1 MYSCRFNF
9 SSLHNWM
16 DAKAHHDSIKPIRTD
31 GVRPIGNR
39 RKKEADIREEADAI
53 ICRLYETDVVTYHKD
68 GRIEVRLDGWMSQS
82 TAAFI
87 SAALEP
93 TGLRHNQMWIT
104 ATTGDTYT
112 GGWLALDPNG
122 VNTFV
127 RIGSG
132 DLKFLNPTS
141 TKVHTVNRARTNNV
155 RRQYKPFLDYLK
167 NVVKLRGDFEGTS
180 NKRVTCSVQEYK
192 DVFGTMTD
200 FVGDANTAYPFPAYV
215 PSKRYVPDME
225 PVEQLLDLATS
236 TKNEDHYKAF
246 LWLVRSSGY
255 PLLNDGVHA
264 FWSHAN
270 YLTKHFNNLML
281 FRHRDECFDK
291 TYAPVGKV
299 AKDNYANFFYK
310 YR

>member
-39 RKKEADIREEADAI
+39 RKKEANIREEADAI

-112 GGWLALDPNG
+112 GGWLALDPNE

-127 RIGSG
+127 RTGSG
-132 DLKFLNPTS
+132 DLKFLNPTP

-155 RRQYKPFLDYLK
+155 RRQYKPFLDYIK
-167 NVVKLRGDFEGTS
+167 NVVKLRGEFEGT
-180 NKRVTCSVQEYK
+180 NFKRVTCSTQEYK
-192 DVFGTMTD
+192 DVFGTRTD
-200 FVGDANTAYPFPAYV
+200 FIGDTNLHTLPCLCAKQTLCARHGTSRAVVELGNINQERGPLQSIPVVGAVCWLPSDQRQGAMPFGA
-215 PSKRYVPDME
+215 M
-225 PVEQLLDLATS
+225 QTILLSTS
-236 TKNEDHYKAF
+236 IA
-246 LWLVRSSGY
+246 
-255 PLLNDGVHA
+255 
-264 FWSHAN
+264 
-270 YLTKHFNNLML
+270 
-281 FRHRDECFDK
+281 
-291 TYAPVGKV
+291 
-299 AKDNYANFFYK
+299 
-310 YR
+310 

>member
-1 MYSCRFNF
+1 MYSCKFNF
-9 SSLHNWM
+9 PSLHNWM

-39 RKKEADIREEADAI
+39 RKKESNIREEADAI
-53 ICRLYETDVVTYHKD
+53 ICRLYNTDVVTYHKD
-68 GRIEVRLDGWMSQS
+68 GRIEVRLDGYVTQS

-87 SAALEP
+87 GTALES

-104 ATTGDTYT
+104 ATTGETYT

-127 RIGSG
+127 RTGSG
-132 DLKFLNPTS
+132 DLKFLNPAS
-141 TKVHTVNRARTNNV
+141 TEVHTVNRKATNNV

-167 NVVKLRGDFEGTS
+167 NVIKLRGDFEDTS

-192 DVFGTMTD
+192 DVFGTVTD
-200 FVGDANTAYPFPAYV
+200 FIGDTNPAYPYPAYV
-215 PSKRYVPDME
+215 PNKRYVPDME
-225 PVEQLLDLATS
+225 PVEQLLDLAMS
-236 TKNEDHYKAF
+236 SKNEDHYKAF
-246 LWLVRSSGY
+246 LWLVRSAGY
-255 PLLNDGVHA
+255 PVLNDKMQA
-264 FWSHAN
+264 FWSYAN

-281 FRHRDECFDK
+281 FKHRDECFDEVS
-291 TYAPVGKV
+291 APVGKV
-299 AKDNYANFFYK
+299 VKDNYANFFYK

>member
-132 DLKFLNPTS
+132 DLKFLNPTP

-155 RRQYKPFLDYLK
+155 RRQYKPFLDYIK

-246 LWLVRSSGY
+246 LWLVRSAGY

-281 FRHRDECFDK
+281 FKHRDECFDK

>member
-1 MYSCRFNF
+1 
-9 SSLHNWM
+9 M
-16 DAKAHHDSIKPIRTD
+16 DAKAHHDSIVPMRTD

-39 RKKEADIREEADAI
+39 RKKEANIREEADAI

-68 GRIEVRLDGWMSQS
+68 GRIEVRLDGWVSQS

-93 TGLRHNQMWIT
+93 TSLRHNQLWIT
-104 ATTGDTYT
+104 ATTGETYT
-112 GGWLALDPNG
+112 GGWLALDPNE

-127 RIGSG
+127 RTGSG

-141 TKVHTVNRARTNNV
+141 TKVHTVNRARANNV
-155 RRQYKPFLDYLK
+155 RRQYKPFLDYIK
-167 NVVKLRGDFEGTS
+167 NVVKLRGDFEGPS
-180 NKRVTCSVQEYK
+180 HKRVTCSTQEYK
-192 DVFGTMTD
+192 DVFGTRTNLI
-200 FVGDANTAYPFPAYV
+200 GPAYPYPAYM
-215 PSKRYVPDME
+215 PRKNYVPNMK

-246 LWLVRSSGY
+246 LWLVRSAGY
-255 PLLNDGVHA
+255 PLINDKVYA
-264 FWSHAN
+264 FWSYAN
-270 YLTKHFNNLML
+270 YITEHFNSLML
-281 FRHRDECFDK
+281 FKHRDECFDE
-291 TYAPVGKV
+291 TDAPVGEA

>member
-39 RKKEADIREEADAI
+39 RKKEANIREEADAI

-112 GGWLALDPNG
+112 GGWLALDPNE

-127 RIGSG
+127 RTGSG
-132 DLKFLNPTS
+132 DLKFLNPTP

-167 NVVKLRGDFEGTS
+167 NVVKLRGEFEGT
-180 NKRVTCSVQEYK
+180 NFKRVTCSTQEYK
-192 DVFGTMTD
+192 DVFGTRTD
-200 FVGDANTAYPFPAYV
+200 FIGDANLHIPTLP
-215 PSKRYVPDME
+215 MC
-225 PVEQLLDLATS
+225 Q
-236 TKNEDHYKAF
+236 
-246 LWLVRSSGY
+246 
-255 PLLNDGVHA
+255 
-264 FWSHAN
+264 AN
-270 YLTKHFNNLML
+270 AMCQTWNQ
-281 FRHRDECFDK
+281 
-291 TYAPVGKV
+291 
-299 AKDNYANFFYK
+299 
-310 YR
+310 

>member
-39 RKKEADIREEADAI
+39 RKKEANIREEADAI
-53 ICRLYETDVVTYHKD
+53 ICRLYNTDVVTYHKD

-132 DLKFLNPTS
+132 DLKFLNPTP

-180 NKRVTCSVQEYK
+180 NKRVTCSTQEYK

-200 FVGDANTAYPFPAYV
+200 FVGDANTAYPFSAYV

-225 PVEQLLDLATS
+225 PVEQLLRLGNINQERGPLQSIPVVGAVFRLPSCLTTGYMPFGAMQTILPSTS
-236 TKNEDHYKAF
+236 IT
-246 LWLVRSSGY
+246 
-255 PLLNDGVHA
+255 
-264 FWSHAN
+264 
-270 YLTKHFNNLML
+270 
-281 FRHRDECFDK
+281 
-291 TYAPVGKV
+291 
-299 AKDNYANFFYK
+299 
-310 YR
+310 

>member
-112 GGWLALDPNG
+112 GGWLALDPNE

-127 RIGSG
+127 RTGSG
-132 DLKFLNPTS
+132 DLKFLNPTV

-155 RRQYKPFLDYLK
+155 RRQYKPFLDYIK
-167 NVVKLRGDFEGTS
+167 NVVKLRGEFEGT
-180 NKRVTCSVQEYK
+180 NFKRITCSTQEYK
-192 DVFGTMTD
+192 DVFGTRTNLI
-200 FVGDANTAYPFPAYV
+200 GPAYPYPAYM
-215 PSKRYVPDME
+215 PRKNYVPNMK

>member
-1 MYSCRFNF
+1 
-9 SSLHNWM
+9 M
-16 DAKAHHDSIKPIRTD
+16 DAKAHHDCIVPMRTD

-39 RKKEADIREEADAI
+39 RKKEANIREEADAI

-68 GRIEVRLDGWMSQS
+68 GRIEVRLDGWVSQS

-93 TGLRHNQMWIT
+93 TSVRHNQLWIT

-122 VNTFV
+122 VNKFERT
-127 RIGSG
+127 GSG
-132 DLKFLNPTS
+132 DLKFLNPTV

-155 RRQYKPFLDYLK
+155 RRQYKPFLDYIK
-167 NVVKLRGDFEGTS
+167 NVVKLRGEFEGT
-180 NKRVTCSVQEYK
+180 NFKRITCSTQEYK
-192 DVFGTMTD
+192 DVFGTRFD
-200 FVGDANTAYPFPAYV
+200 FVGDANPAYPFPAYV
-215 PSKRYVPDME
+215 PRKNYIPDIE
-225 PVEQLLDLATS
+225 PVEQLLNLATS
-236 TKNEDHYKAF
+236 SKNEDHYKAF
-246 LWLVRSSGY
+246 LWLVRSAGY
-255 PLLNDGVHA
+255 PTVNDKVYA

-270 YLTKHFNNLML
+270 YLVKHFNNLML
-281 FRHRDECFDK
+281 FKHRDECFDEVDAIG
-291 TYAPVGKV
+291 TF

>member
-1 MYSCRFNF
+1 MFSCRFNF
-9 SSLHNWM
+9 PSLHNWM
-16 DAKAHHDSIKPIRTD
+16 DAKAYHDSIKPVRTN

-39 RKKEADIREEADAI
+39 RKKEANIREEADAI

-68 GRIEVRLDGWMSQS
+68 GRIEVRLDGWVSQS
-82 TAAFI
+82 TSAFI

-93 TGLRHNQMWIT
+93 VGVRHNRLWIT
-104 ATTGDTYT
+104 ATASDTYT
-112 GGWLALDPNG
+112 GGWLALDPNE

-132 DLKFLNPTS
+132 DLKFLNPVP
-141 TKVHTVNRARTNNV
+141 TKTHIVNRKATNNV

-200 FVGDANTAYPFPAYV
+200 FVGVANTAYPFPAHV

-225 PVEQLLDLATS
+225 PVEQLLSLATS
-236 TKNEDHYKAF
+236 TKNEDHYHAF
-246 LWLVRSSGY
+246 LWLVRSAGY
-255 PLLNDGVHA
+255 PLVNDGVHA
-264 FWSHAN
+264 FWDYSNH
-270 YLTKHFNNLML
+270 LVKHFNNLML
-281 FRHRDECFDK
+281 FKHRDECFDEVD
-291 TYAPVGKV
+291 TPVGKV
-299 AKDNYANFFYK
+299 VKSNYANFFYK

>member
-68 GRIEVRLDGWMSQS
+68 GRIEVRLDGWVSQS

-93 TGLRHNQMWIT
+93 TSLRHNQMWIT

-112 GGWLALDPNG
+112 GGWLALDPNE

-127 RIGSG
+127 RTGSG
-132 DLKFLNPTS
+132 DLKFLNPTP

-155 RRQYKPFLDYLK
+155 RRQYKPFLDYIK
-167 NVVKLRGDFEGTS
+167 NVVKLRGDFEGPS
-180 NKRVTCSVQEYK
+180 HKRVTCSTQEYK
-192 DVFGTMTD
+192 DVFGTRTNLI
-200 FVGDANTAYPFPAYV
+200 GPAYPYPAYM
-215 PSKRYVPDME
+215 PRKNYVPNMK

>member
-68 GRIEVRLDGWMSQS
+68 GRIEVRLDGWVSQS

-127 RIGSG
+127 RTGSG

-155 RRQYKPFLDYLK
+155 RRQYKPFLDYIK
-167 NVVKLRGDFEGTS
+167 NVVKLRGEFEGT
-180 NKRVTCSVQEYK
+180 NFKRITCSTQEYK
-192 DVFGTMTD
+192 DVFGTRTNLI
-200 FVGDANTAYPFPAYV
+200 GPAYPYPAYM
-215 PSKRYVPDME
+215 PRKNYVPNMK

-246 LWLVRSSGY
+246 LWLVRSAGY
-255 PLLNDGVHA
+255 PTVNDKVYA
-264 FWSHAN
+264 FWSYAN
-270 YLTKHFNNLML
+270 YLTEHFNNLML
-281 FRHRDECFDK
+281 FKHRDECFDE
-291 TYAPVGKV
+291 TDASVGKV
-299 AKDNYANFFYK
+299 VKDNYANFFYK

>member
-39 RKKEADIREEADAI
+39 RKKEANIREEADAI
-53 ICRLYETDVVTYHKD
+53 ICRLYNTDVVTYHKD

-93 TGLRHNQMWIT
+93 TGVRHNQMWIT

-112 GGWLALDPNG
+112 GGWLALDPNE

-132 DLKFLNPTS
+132 DLKFLNPTP

-167 NVVKLRGDFEGTS
+167 NVVKLRGEFEGT
-180 NKRVTCSVQEYK
+180 NFKRVTCSTQEYK
-192 DVFGTMTD
+192 DVFGTRTN
-200 FVGDANTAYPFPAYV
+200 FIGPAYPYPADV
-215 PSKRYVPDME
+215 PSKRYVPDIE

-255 PLLNDGVHA
+255 PLLNDKVHA
-264 FWSHAN
+264 FWDYSNH
-270 YLTKHFNNLML
+270 LVKHFNNLMI
-281 FRHRDECFDK
+281 FKHRDECFDK
-291 TYAPVGKV
+291 VDTPVGKV
-299 AKDNYANFFYK
+299 VKDNYANFFYK

>member
-1 MYSCRFNF
+1 MYSCKFNF
-9 SSLHNWM
+9 PSLHNWM

-39 RKKEADIREEADAI
+39 RKKEASIKEVGDTIV
-53 ICRLYETDVVTYHKD
+53 CHLYNTDVVTYHKD
-68 GRIEVRLDGWMSQS
+68 GRIEVRLDGYVTQS

-87 SAALEP
+87 GTALES

-104 ATTGDTYT
+104 ATTGETYT

-127 RIGSG
+127 RTGSG
-132 DLKFLNPTS
+132 DLKFLNPAS
-141 TKVHTVNRARTNNV
+141 TEVHTVNRKATNNV

-167 NVVKLRGDFEGTS
+167 NVVKLRGDFEDTS

-192 DVFGTMTD
+192 DVFGTRTD
-200 FVGDANTAYPFPAYV
+200 FIGDTNPAYPLPAYV

-246 LWLVRSSGY
+246 LWLVRSAGY
-255 PLLNDGVHA
+255 PLINDKMQA
-264 FWSHAN
+264 FWSYAN

-281 FRHRDECFDK
+281 FKHRDECFDEVS
-291 TYAPVGKV
+291 APVGEA